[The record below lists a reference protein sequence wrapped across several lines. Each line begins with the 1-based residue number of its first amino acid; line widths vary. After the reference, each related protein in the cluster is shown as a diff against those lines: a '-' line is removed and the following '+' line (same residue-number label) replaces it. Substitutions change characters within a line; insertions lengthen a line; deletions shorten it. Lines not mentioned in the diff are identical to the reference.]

1 VKDKEDKEELPRQCG
16 NSVLGRGN
24 GVSKDM
30 NMYGGW
36 REGSLELQTVP
47 RI

>member
-16 NSVLGRGN
+16 SSNHGRGN
-24 GVSKDM
+24 GVSNDI
-30 NMYGGW
+30 NVYAEW
-36 REGSLELQTVP
+36 RGGSLELQTGY

>member
-1 VKDKEDKEELPRQCG
+1 VKDNEDKEELPRQCG
-16 NSVLGRGN
+16 NSILGRGN

-30 NMYGGW
+30 NMCGGW
-36 REGSLELQTVP
+36 REGSLELQTGY